1 MSHFWAPSACV
12 PPDKGPRLFGLRRRW
27 SELELLSA
35 RGRYQVTQEDAQEE
49 SPPVARR
56 AGTLASL
63 CAGRRRVRTEGVADL
78 RAKARF
84 RTRSSPEQNT
94 PVYHVTAT
102 LLSDQMR
109 DHAVLTIRRRSD
121 AGLSTPRTRTSST
134 STVYQLYPVSS
145 THPAPSWQFT
155 SDILDVRLGYY

>member
-12 PPDKGPRLFGLRRRW
+12 PVDKGPRLFGLRRRW

-35 RGRYQVTQEDAQEE
+35 RGRYQVTQEEVQDE

-56 AGTLASL
+56 GGPLASL
-63 CAGRRRVRTEGVADL
+63 CAGRRRVRTEGAADL

-102 LLSDQMR
+102 LLSDEVR

-121 AGLSTPRTRTSST
+121 AGLSLTSQPAASRTRTSST
-134 STVYQLYPVSS
+134 STVYQLHPVS
-145 THPAPSWQFT
+145 TH
-155 SDILDVRLGYY
+155 